1 MDACMYVVARNVYRH
16 RFCLVAAWIVATLIF
31 TVPALVLVLRRTV
44 AELQRAP
51 KRCSRSLQGRQN
63 GTAPSPKVGMDK
75 TPPAGTQSAAAMEV
89 LDSHHGPGFSFGC
102 RIASQMLQR
111 FHLNWTQEEIDQSTH
126 VVPVGSIH
134 ADSLPICML
143 MLMIVSFS
151 RAPSA
156 EVFFGLLP
164 PPSSG
169 LAPLSW
175 GLKMSVCFGLLSMLS
190 FCGFVDSARPE
201 GICQ

>member
-44 AELQRAP
+44 AELQTAP
-51 KRCSRSLQGRQN
+51 KMQPEPTERDC
-63 GTAPSPKVGMDK
+63 PKVGMDK

-89 LDSHHGPGFSFGC
+89 LDSHHGPGFCFGGC
-102 RIASQMLQR
+102 RIASQTLQR

-126 VVPVGSIH
+126 VVPVGSIIH